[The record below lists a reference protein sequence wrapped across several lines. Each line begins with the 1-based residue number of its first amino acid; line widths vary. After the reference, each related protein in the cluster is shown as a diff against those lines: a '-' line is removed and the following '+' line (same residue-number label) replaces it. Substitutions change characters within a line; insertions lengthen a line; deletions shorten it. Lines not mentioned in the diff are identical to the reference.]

1 MLCFVIN
8 IYVKDFYFFFIF
20 LYEKTNSNS
29 HITPE
34 NTSAI
39 KELQYLIVKNVPAR
53 INNPIV
59 VRLAV

>member
-1 MLCFVIN
+1 MKRHLV
-8 IYVKDFYFFFIF
+8 F
-20 LYEKTNSNS
+20 LLLIAEKRNNKN

-39 KELQYLIVKNVPAR
+39 KELQYLIVKNVPAK